1 MTQSTVL
8 SRTRGSTADVPVRD
22 RMAYWDAFNAA
33 TLVGLRCSSLSPA
46 GLDVE
51 KTDIA
56 LPGLG
61 LTDISGQDHV
71 IERNPALVRQ
81 LPKESLFACQIL
93 RGRAYFIQRDRCL
106 LAEAGDIVVYDT
118 RVPYLFGFLT
128 PMRQLLVDVPIA
140 MVDGR
145 LDAEL
150 AALPLRI
157 TPRPGAGAML
167 GATLRTNVERFM
179 QDPVEGE
186 ATRFADYT
194 RQLVVELIDVEVNGA
209 NASRASL
216 SYLLTAKQYIATHLG
231 EPELAPQAVA
241 DAVGLSLRHL
251 SRLFAAEGE
260 SITQHIWSERLSHA
274 YRDLTDARL
283 RKTSVG
289 EIAFR
294 WGFSSHAHFSRA
306 IRDRYGASPMALR
319 DAVPPGER

>member
-1 MTQSTVL
+1 
-8 SRTRGSTADVPVRD
+8 
-22 RMAYWDAFNAA
+22 
-33 TLVGLRCSSLSPA
+33 
-46 GLDVE
+46 
-51 KTDIA
+51 
-56 LPGLG
+56 
-61 LTDISGQDHV
+61 
-71 IERNPALVRQ
+71 
-81 LPKESLFACQIL
+81 
-93 RGRAYFIQRDRCL
+93 
-106 LAEAGDIVVYDT
+106 
-118 RVPYLFGFLT
+118 
-128 PMRQLLVDVPIA
+128 MRQLLVDVPIA

-294 WGFSSHAHFSRA
+294 WGFQATRISAARSAIVMAHRRWRCATRCRPASADTSRA
-306 IRDRYGASPMALR
+306 AAPAARTPR
-319 DAVPPGER
+319 DALAERALTPHSLHRSAGYRPDRAARAAHRRVVQVAQATWRSRSAR